1 MSRAL
6 RAIHQPDSRTSNAGA
21 SVITIVKQQGP
32 TSLRAGLLLRLVV
45 VLLILLTLDG
55 LASYFTALHFANLVY
70 DRWLIDSTR
79 SLALAVRTEDGQIK
93 FDLPRVALEIFQFDE
108 VDKTY
113 FKISSPHR
121 GVIGGDASLPDIA
134 PPAVGDL
141 RLSFGSLHGKRVRV
155 VSTLIAP
162 ATLADPVMVSVAE
175 TLVKRST
182 LTHEILIGMAAP
194 QIALLG
200 IALLLGRIVVNH
212 GLKPLTDVAAQIE
225 ARGQNNLSP
234 VPQSD
239 LPREARV
246 LVARINELLERLSNA
261 MRAQKRFVADAAHQL
276 RTPLAAVLLHAERAE
291 RAPDTSSE
299 REALGALHRSVERAA
314 RVSQQLLAMA
324 RSDPEAV
331 AAIELKPVDLTALTR
346 QVGEEW
352 IPRALERDVDFGLA
366 VPDHPVLVPGDERLL
381 SEVLSNLIDNALR
394 YGNKGG
400 HVTLIVEPGPH
411 PRLSV
416 QDDGP
421 GIPPE
426 ERTLIFERFY
436 RVEHG
441 NGDGCGLGL
450 SIVQEIARLHHATV
464 EVTSGANDQGS
475 RFTVVFMPN
484 DSPAPVA
491 PPAAAAARPDRARG
505 PGVREKSS
513 MSSENS

>member
-1 MSRAL
+1 
-6 RAIHQPDSRTSNAGA
+6 
-21 SVITIVKQQGP
+21 VITIVKQQGP
-32 TSLRAGLLLRLVV
+32 VSLRAGLLLRLCV
-45 VLLILLTLDG
+45 VLVLLLALDG
-55 LASYFTALHFANLVY
+55 VASYFTALHFANLVY

-79 SLALAVRTEDGQIK
+79 SLALALRDEGGRIT

-108 VDKTY
+108 VDETY
-113 FKISSPHR
+113 FKVSSA
-121 GVIGGDASLPDIA
+121 GLGLIAGDASLPDA
-134 PPAVGDL
+134 ALAAVGDL
-141 RLSFGSLHGKRVRV
+141 RLSFGSVRDKPV
-155 VSTLIAP
+155 RIVSTLIAP
-162 ATLADPVMVSVAE
+162 SVPGDPVMVSVAE

-182 LTHEILIGMAAP
+182 LTREILFGMATP
-194 QIALLG
+194 QVALLWV
-200 IALLLGRIVVNH
+200 ALLLGRIVVNH

-225 ARGQNNLSP
+225 ARGQSNLSP

-291 RAPDTSSE
+291 RAPDISSE
-299 REALGALHRSVERAA
+299 RDALRALHRNVERAA
-314 RVSQQLLAMA
+314 RVSQQLLALA
-324 RSDPEAV
+324 RTDPEAV
-331 AAIELKPVDLTALTR
+331 AAMELKPVDLTALTR

-366 VPDHPVLVPGDERLL
+366 VPEYPVAVRGDERLL

-400 HVTLIVEPGPH
+400 HVTLIVEPGPE

-421 GIPPE
+421 GIPAA
-426 ERTLIFERFY
+426 ERGLIFERFY

-450 SIVQEIARLHHATV
+450 SIVAEIARLHEATV
-464 EVTSGANDQGS
+464 EVSSGANDRGS
-475 RFTVVFMPN
+475 RFTVIFKRS
-484 DSPAPVA
+484 DSLAGGAV
-491 PPAAAAARPDRARG
+491 PAAATRPDRARD
-505 PGVREKSS
+505 PGVREKSN
-513 MSSENS
+513 MSSESS